1 MNDSLKAP
9 SSRLTLDDA
18 IEIWIRIIRGEIQS
32 RIAADFD
39 VNIGRISEIKS
50 GQKFGG
56 SEQKAREKL
65 SLGLRGKYAP
75 RPAGRQLTL
84 AL

>member
-1 MNDSLKAP
+1 MGKTLRKP
-9 SSRLTLDDA
+9 SSKLTFDDA
-18 IEIWIRIIRGEIQS
+18 VEIQFRLITGEIQS

-50 GQKFGG
+50 GQKFEG